1 MARRKTDAVSKSK
14 VKSERSA
21 SSRKRRSSA
30 QSSEEERLLKH
41 QVEFK
46 NPEVLLK
53 GIRFYRYSQPLIEL
67 HIDGRLYKTFWFID
81 KAVEEALKHTVV
93 EKIKFDKRAML
104 STHFSV
110 PLSMCKETVRE
121 ILEEVQS
128 KVPLDERKAWLNE
141 LED

>member
-21 SSRKRRSSA
+21 SSRTGRSSA
-30 QSSEEERLLKH
+30 QSSEEEGLLKH